1 MRRRGRIWI
10 KRCSYEKGILLQAK
24 EESVSVLIHMKHVI
38 AFNKNGYD
46 PFIDFIKVYAII
58 CVLIGHTLP
67 FRDYWGYGLWAGMQ
81 VPLFVL
87 VQVFHCF
94 KKKSPYFN
102 FNKIIYRILIP
113 FFFIQIIILA
123 LLVLKNEGQNVPS
136 SIKSFFLFGG
146 GGPGSYYPWVYIQ
159 ISIILPIVKRLMDKY
174 DKSTN
179 AIVYILICETI
190 EIISSIINL
199 PDSVHRILA
208 TRYLFLIY
216 IGWIWVNEGI
226 VINAKNIL
234 FSLISFLSII
244 YFEYFSVDDE
254 IMFYNTTW
262 KFHRWP
268 CYYFV
273 GIGGTALLYY
283 AYMMLSNN
291 KRIERII
298 KLIAKC
304 SYEIFLIQMLVLP
317 FYPSIKINSILL
329 ITGIESH
336 LIIQT
341 LGIITKLLVVSA
353 ISIFVGYYFNK
364 YYNISI
370 KHVI

>member
-1 MRRRGRIWI
+1 MSERRT
-10 KRCSYEKGILLQAK
+10 GIRF
-24 EESVSVLIHMKHVI
+24 IDMKHII
-38 AFNKNGYD
+38 AFNKTGYD
-46 PFIDFIKVYAII
+46 PFIDFVKFYAII
-58 CVLIGHTLP
+58 CVLIGHTIP
-67 FRDYWGYGLWAGMQ
+67 SQDYWGYGLWAGMQ

-94 KKKSPYFN
+94 KKESPSFN
-102 FNKIIYRILIP
+102 LRKVITRVLFPFILI
-113 FFFIQIIILA
+113 QTAILA
-123 LLVLKNEGQNVPS
+123 LIILKNEGQNALS
-136 SIKSFFLFGG
+136 SIKAIISLGG
-146 GGPGSYYPWVYIQ
+146 NGPGSYYPWVYMQ
-159 ISIILPIVKRLMDKY
+159 IALILPFVKRLMDKY
-174 DKSTN
+174 DKRTN
-179 AIVYILICETI
+179 AIAFLFLCETI

-226 VINAKNIL
+226 VINVKNIL
-234 FSLISFLSII
+234 FSLVSFLSII

-254 IMFYNTTW
+254 ILFYNTTW

-283 AYMMLSNN
+283 AYMKLSNN
-291 KRIERII
+291 ERIERII

-317 FYPSIKINSILL
+317 FYPSSKINSVIL
-329 ITGIESH
+329 ITGIESP